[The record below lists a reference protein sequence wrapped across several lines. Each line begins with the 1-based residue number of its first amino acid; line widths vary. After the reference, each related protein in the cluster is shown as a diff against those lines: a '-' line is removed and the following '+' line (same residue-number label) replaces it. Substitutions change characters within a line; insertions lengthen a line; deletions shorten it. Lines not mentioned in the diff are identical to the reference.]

1 VLRDAVLPV
10 DDLAAVERAEDDFV
24 PLALRAVA
32 VRPVVLRPEPDAAF
46 EPEARVV
53 RFAVLFVAS
62 DFVAPRAL
70 LFAAVRLVPVLL
82 APELFAAELFV
93 PELRAEVLREPEDF
107 AAVPRALVPDFAE
120 VRREPEAV
128 LLRAVVLFVSPDALL
143 RAVVDLRAVLA
154 LRVEALPSPDALLRA
169 VVDLRAVLV
178 FRVEALPSPALLR
191 AVVDL
196 RAVLVLRP
204 ELPSPEAL
212 LRALVDLRA
221 VLVLRPE
228 VLPSPDALLRAVVD
242 LRPLVDLPVVDLRAE
257 VFFSVVSL
265 FDAAVRLFEPAAL
278 RRAVP
283 LRALVP
289 SLFVVRRFAVE
300 PLLALE
306 ALRPPPRERTNLK
319 NRLVSPEATSS

>member
-1 VLRDAVLPV
+1 
-10 DDLAAVERAEDDFV
+10 
-24 PLALRAVA
+24 LRALA

-53 RFAVLFVAS
+53 RFAVLFVPS

-128 LLRAVVLFVSPDALL
+128 LLRAVVLFV
-143 RAVVDLRAVLA
+143 
-154 LRVEALPSPDALLRA
+154 SPDALLRA